1 MQNLQKAAG
10 RGYFTVP
17 LSSGHERT
25 LYIFADPQCPHCQ
38 DFEPLFEA
46 LSTRYNVEIFPVTY
60 VGGKQSS
67 QQIQPVLYLNKDQ
80 RAAAWK
86 KLFSVDDGML
96 TIGKRKPVTIKKKP
110 RHNAMISAGK
120 SPARRWPSMMSRSA
134 NTISLAR
141 RGWLL
146 TTAATYHS
154 Q

>member
-1 MQNLQKAAG
+1 MARRCQQETYPAFCSPAG
-10 RGYFTVP
+10 FRGQPGNAESAYYAESAESGRTRLFTVP

-86 KLFSVDDGML
+86 KLFRL
-96 TIGKRKPVTIKKKP
+96 TMACSPLAKRKPVTIK
-110 RHNAMISAGK
+110 R
-120 SPARRWPSMMSRSA
+120 SP
-134 NTISLAR
+134 
-141 RGWLL
+141 G
-146 TTAATYHS
+146 TTR
-154 Q
+154 